1 VTLVLASRSPQRRAI
16 LDAIGVEFVVR
27 PPAFEET
34 ADGAAGELARAN
46 AVGKALAVTRGEGE
60 VVLGVDT
67 VVSLAGRT
75 YGKPADAARA
85 RATLRALSG
94 ATHTVLSGIAL
105 VGLAAEPLVAIA
117 STAVRFRALDGVTIE
132 WYLASGEWRERAGAY
147 AIQGAGCALV
157 ESIDGDHTNVI
168 GLPVGAL
175 LALHPSLLTGCN
187 NRFSATDSGE
197 LQR

>member
-1 VTLVLASRSPQRRAI
+1 MTLVLASRSPQRRAI
-16 LDAIGVEFVVR
+16 LDAIGIEFLVR
-27 PPAFEET
+27 APAFEEA
-34 ADGAAGELARAN
+34 ADGPAGELARAN

-67 VVSLAGRT
+67 VVSLDGRT
-75 YGKPADAARA
+75 YGKPADAAQA
-85 RATLRALSG
+85 RTTLRALSG
-94 ATHTVLSGIAL
+94 ATHQVLSGIAL
-105 VGLAAEPLVAIA
+105 VGLSAEPLVAV
-117 STAVRFRALDGVTIE
+117 STTAVRFRALDAATIE

-157 ESIDGDHTNVI
+157 ESIEGDHTNVI

-187 NRFSATDSGE
+187 NRFSAADSDE
-197 LQR
+197 LQP